1 MSKGVCHF
9 INVVIVKCIKALS
22 EPLLIVKPPGGFP
35 GDSECCEAS
44 SSEMLRTGTRN
55 NVTKPYENH
64 REPYEHHRA
73 ITGNPDENH

>member
-1 MSKGVCHF
+1 MRKSEQDRVERTQDPDMFYQYLILFCMSKGVCHF

-44 SSEMLRTGTRN
+44 SSGMLRKFSN
-55 NVTKPYENH
+55 
-64 REPYEHHRA
+64 
-73 ITGNPDENH
+73 